1 MSLYSRRNFIKTTVA
16 VGAVAATAPTLHSA
30 KAAKQTATDKVTLG
44 RSGVTVTRLAFGTG
58 TDNGY
63 VQASLGQ
70 KEFNRLIAY
79 AYDHGIRFFETAE
92 AYMTPAMLG
101 EALKPYPRESYVLMS
116 KVTTNDGDP
125 HQRFDNMLS
134 TMQTPYFDIMLLH
147 WQHTANWVSTTRPW
161 QDGIEAFQSQKKILS
176 RGASCHGLPALRQV
190 PGNQWLQLSLMRM
203 NHNGTRMDGPS
214 YMDGNNPAN
223 RDEVVAHAQQIRKEG
238 MGLIG
243 MKLIGGGQFD
253 NSHENRAAAM
263 RFAFQTGGVQA
274 VTVGFKNTQEID
286 EAISNLNL
294 ALA

>member
-1 MSLYSRRNFIKTTVA
+1 MSSYSRRDFIKTTVA
-16 VGAVAATAPTLHSA
+16 VTTVAAAATPALHAKTAV
-30 KAAKQTATDKVTLG
+30 ATDKVTLG

-58 TDNGY
+58 TNNGY

-101 EALKPYPRESYVLMS
+101 EALKPYPRESYALMH

-125 HQRFDNMLS
+125 HERFDSLLKAS
-134 TMQTPYFDIMLLH
+134 QTEYFDIMLLH
-147 WQHTANWVSTTRPW
+147 WQHTADWVSTTKRW
-161 QDGIEAFQSQKKILS
+161 QDGIEAFQAQKKIVA

-190 PGNQWLQLSLMRM
+190 PGNQWLQVSLMRM
-203 NHNGTRMDGPS
+203 NHNGTRMDGPV

-243 MKLIGGGQFD
+243 MKLVGGGQFE
-253 NSHENRAAAM
+253 NSHPDRAQAM
-263 RFAFQTGGVQA
+263 RFAFQTAGVQSA
-274 VTVGFKNTQEID
+274 TVGFKSTQEID
-286 EAISNLNL
+286 EAISNLNR

>member
-1 MSLYSRRNFIKTTVA
+1 MSPYSRRDFLKTTVA
-16 VGAVAATAPTLHSA
+16 ATTIAAAGAPTLHA
-30 KAAKQTATDKVTLG
+30 KATATDKVTLG
-44 RSGVTVTRLAFGTG
+44 RSGVSVTRLAFGTG
-58 TDNGY
+58 TNNGY
-63 VQASLGQ
+63 VQAALGQ
-70 KEFNRLIAY
+70 KEFNRLVAY
-79 AYDHGIRFFETAE
+79 AYEHGIRFFETAE

-125 HQRFDNMLS
+125 HKRFDDMLS

-147 WQHTANWVSTTRPW
+147 WQHTADWWSTTKQW
-161 QDGIEAFQSQKKILS
+161 QDGIEAFQSQKKIVS

-190 PGNQWLQLSLMRM
+190 PGNQWLQVSLMRM
-203 NHNGTRMDGPS
+203 NHNGTRMDGTS
-214 YMDGNNPAN
+214 YMDGNNPSN

-243 MKLIGGGQFD
+243 MKLVGGGQFD

-274 VTVGFKNTQEID
+274 VTVGFKSTQEID